1 MADKPLWRRTFDS
14 VDRRVAV
21 PIESAAR
28 SDAFGDALTL
38 AWRLRGRAQREVE
51 KRTRRA
57 LHLVNLPTA
66 TDVRRLSEQVA
77 ALRREVREL
86 EEPGLPSRGTD
97 RPVSC
102 GPGVAPETEPGLPA
116 RGPRR
121 PVSAV

>member
-1 MADKPLWRRTFDS
+1 MADKPLWRRTFDT
-14 VDRRVAV
+14 VDRHIAG
-21 PIESAAR
+21 PAEAAAR

-38 AWRLRGRAQREVE
+38 GLRLRRRAQREVE

-86 EEPGLPSRGTD
+86 EE
-97 RPVSC
+97 
-102 GPGVAPETEPGLPA
+102 
-116 RGPRR
+116 RR
-121 PVSAV
+121 P

>member
-14 VDRRVAV
+14 VDRRVAR

-77 ALRREVREL
+77 ALRREVRDL
-86 EEPGLPSRGTD
+86 EPGPQSRATV
-97 RPVSC
+97 RP
-102 GPGVAPETEPGLPA
+102 VAPETE
-116 RGPRR
+116 R
-121 PVSAV
+121 